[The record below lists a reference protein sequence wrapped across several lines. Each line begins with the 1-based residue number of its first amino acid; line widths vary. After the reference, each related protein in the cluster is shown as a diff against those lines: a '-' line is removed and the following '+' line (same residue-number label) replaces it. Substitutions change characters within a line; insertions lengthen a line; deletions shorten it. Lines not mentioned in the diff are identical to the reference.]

1 MESRTPISAKL
12 YVFDCDVETQV
23 NMRCCIMDGFDR
35 EIVATIHRFLN
46 QVKFIE
52 IFLRADK
59 FRRNQEV
66 LIARLA
72 NYETQRVDFRAHYHS
87 PCKEEAAILLDE
99 SMGAERDIILH
110 QKGGR
115 L

>member
-1 MESRTPISAKL
+1 
-12 YVFDCDVETQV
+12 
-23 NMRCCIMDGFDR
+23 MDGFDR
-35 EIVATIHRFLN
+35 EIVATIHPFLN
-46 QVKFIE
+46 QVNLFIE
-52 IFLRADK
+52 IFLRAGE

-66 LIARLA
+66 LTARLA
-72 NYETQRVDFRAHYHS
+72 NYETQRVDFRAYYHS
-87 PCKEEAAILLDE
+87 PCKEVAAILLDE